1 MYKLKFRLYLS
12 LLAVPILVVAC
23 SDGSETNVS
32 AETQPATSESHADT
46 SVDKNETVIWRTFTE
61 LAQYPP
67 RRATARVVAIDEATV
82 AAQVSGQIKQVFVR
96 EGDAV
101 KSGQPVAQLNDPPLR
116 LTHERAQ
123 ATLAAANAK
132 VGQAQRQLTQQQ
144 GLRTRGFVSEEAE
157 AAARDALEVA
167 RRERDA
173 QRAAL
178 AEASWYWEQ
187 RMITA
192 PFDGIMTERQVS
204 VGDWVTPGQ
213 AVAVITA
220 TTREVHA
227 FVAHEDIAAL
237 QQVTEIIFE
246 TLGGQQHLLDIAA
259 VSPRR
264 DDRAQDVRV
273 RLTFTTD
280 TPPPI
285 GTAGVLLWRDPRPHL
300 SAGILAT
307 VRGIPGAWIK
317 DNAAVAPRFVPL
329 PQALTGRDVV
339 VSFPPDTTIAIRGQ
353 GTLAWRAMQ
362 EAQ

>member
-1 MYKLKFRLYLS
+1 MYKLKFRLYLP
-12 LLAVPILVVAC
+12 LLASHILIAAC

-32 AETQPATSESHADT
+32 AETQPATLESHADT
-46 SVDKNETVIWRTFTE
+46 SVDTNETVIWRTFTE
-61 LAQYPP
+61 LAQYPQ

-101 KSGQPVAQLNDPPLR
+101 KSGQPVVQLNDPPLR

-132 VGQAQRQLTQQQ
+132 VGQAQRQLAQQQ

-280 TPPPI
+280 TQPPI

-300 SAGILAT
+300 SAGILTT
-307 VRGIPGAWIK
+307 VRGIPGTWIK

-339 VSFPPDTTIAIRGQ
+339 VSFPPDTMIAIRGQ
-353 GTLAWRAMQ
+353 GALAWQAMQ